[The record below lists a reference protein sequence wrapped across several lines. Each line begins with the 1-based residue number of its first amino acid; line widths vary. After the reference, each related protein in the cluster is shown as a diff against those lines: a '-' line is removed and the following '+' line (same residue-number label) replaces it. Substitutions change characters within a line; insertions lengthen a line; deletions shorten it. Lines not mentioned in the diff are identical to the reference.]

1 MLLADGFEG
10 AFIGVAT
17 RCGQPTL
24 AVYSSDKCINILMK
38 DYGMDEEMARE
49 WFDFNVTGSWVGEET
64 PLFVESMSLDEAC
77 ELFKE
82 EENERTESEKNLGCK
97 EKLATS
103 S

>member
-1 MLLADGFEG
+1 
-10 AFIGVAT
+10 
-17 RCGQPTL
+17 
-24 AVYSSDKCINILMK
+24 
-38 DYGMDEEMARE
+38 MDEEMARE

-77 ELFKE
+77 ELYEE
-82 EENERTESEKNLGCK
+82 EENERTESEKNLGCE

>member
-1 MLLADGFEG
+1 
-10 AFIGVAT
+10 
-17 RCGQPTL
+17 
-24 AVYSSDKCINILMK
+24 MK

-97 EKLATS
+97 ERLATS